1 MEVRGT
7 AGSHFKTNVSAPLLD
22 LLLTGAKPLPG
33 ARLQVSGPVLRVI
46 RPDGWVED
54 VGSVLDLKVE
64 GIVRPGDFVNGAEDL
79 LLSNETEGTILRG
92 EEEG

>member
-1 MEVRGT
+1 MFTRIPPSPLHAIERRMRMEVRGT

-64 GIVRPGDFVNGAEDL
+64 GIV
-79 LLSNETEGTILRG
+79 
-92 EEEG
+92 